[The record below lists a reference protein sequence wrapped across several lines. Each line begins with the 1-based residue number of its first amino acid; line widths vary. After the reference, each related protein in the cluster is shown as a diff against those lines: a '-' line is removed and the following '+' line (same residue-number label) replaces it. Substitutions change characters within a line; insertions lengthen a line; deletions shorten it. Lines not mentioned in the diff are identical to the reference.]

1 MKPKRS
7 LFNYVKNDTFS
18 TKIQPTINPAKSN
31 AVDENDIFES
41 PRSEE
46 APDLQI
52 GDGEFDSAAYERAY
66 LAVSLQRKLEE
77 KRRLANDLTSLP
89 SLQDY
94 EELMRAEKQAHP
106 QLIRQVKR

>member
-18 TKIQPTINPAKSN
+18 TKIQPTIDPAKSN

-46 APDLQI
+46 APDLQK
-52 GDGEFDSAAYERAY
+52 Y
-66 LAVSLQRKLEE
+66 K
-77 KRRLANDLTSLP
+77 
-89 SLQDY
+89 
-94 EELMRAEKQAHP
+94 
-106 QLIRQVKR
+106 